1 MDLEDLNADEFFN
14 PLHWPW
20 AYYVVSP
27 FPLQCLGEE
36 SAIEILRK
44 PIEDQ
49 GIGVFL
55 KMKENVEEPYQELGA
70 QPMRNM
76 GEKMDLK
83 IEESRHSPAK
93 IKQKTGS
100 SYGNY
105 IFSGSTRR
113 SSC

>member
-1 MDLEDLNADEFFN
+1 M
-14 PLHWPW
+14 
-20 AYYVVSP
+20 SSS
-27 FPLQCLGEE
+27 PLQCLGVE

-55 KMKENVEEPYQELGA
+55 KMKENIEEPYQEMGG
-70 QPMRNM
+70 QPMRKM
-76 GEKMDLK
+76 EEKLDLK
-83 IEESRHSPAK
+83 IEETRHSPAK
-93 IKQKTGS
+93 SELKTGS

-113 SSC
+113 SSS